1 MEDPLCPSCNFLL
14 KKLDSCP
21 YDKALVDG
29 GMFDMLIQ
37 FIWVAS
43 SVLPFV
49 IILGLGIRLAKRRTP
64 RYLLITICLV
74 VQVAVN
80 EVILKHLF
88 KDPRPFGACSKSF
101 GFPSGHASFAS
112 FFLTWLVFETL
123 YISKHATFKKSK
135 HYLPLR
141 NLGLICCP
149 LVPISRWFLNYHTV
163 EQILC
168 GSLIGF
174 SVASACFYY
183 LIEKG
188 HQAWYEELSDKT
200 ALCETFASG
209 DLDSES
215 GIEKPPLI
223 KNHSLQPMQ
232 SNSDGQHYL

>member
-1 MEDPLCPSCNFLL
+1 MEDPLCPNCNFIL

-21 YDKALVDG
+21 LSEPFENG
-29 GMFDMLIQ
+29 SMFDILIQ
-37 FIWVAS
+37 SLWVAS

-49 IILGLGIRLAKRRTP
+49 IIMGLGIRLLKRRTP
-64 RYLLITICLV
+64 RYMLITVCLV
-74 VQVAVN
+74 IQVAVN
-80 EVILKHLF
+80 EGILKNLF

-112 FFLTWLVFETL
+112 FFLTWLIFETL
-123 YISKHATFKKSK
+123 YISEHATFKKSK

-141 NLGLICCP
+141 NIGLICCP

-163 EQILC
+163 EQIIC

-200 ALCETFASG
+200 TLCETFATSG
-209 DLDSES
+209 MDSEA
-215 GIEKPPLI
+215 GYEKPPLI

-232 SNSDGQHYL
+232 SNSEEKIYL